1 MHGDMWTAINFKNGK
16 GGWRKGVFGVKRLIA
31 RSPGLASRAAGRVTL
46 SRYFNP
52 SKWFRWEQWDVVCK
66 DGGAKTMVNQ
76 PGSGL
81 QRQIHVGAFL
91 HLTFNAV
98 QISWLH
104 ESEPG
109 KKKQKKSPGSRN
121 AADSASPGDSLS
133 SSSLKRW
140 RHYTHFSCFP

>member
-16 GGWRKGVFGVKRLIA
+16 GGRRKGVFGVKRLIA
-31 RSPGLASRAAGRVTL
+31 RSPALASWAAGCITL

-66 DGGAKTMVNQ
+66 DGGAKTTVKQ

-91 HLTFNAV
+91 HVTFNAV
-98 QISWLH
+98 QISRLH
-104 ESEPG
+104 ESEPE
-109 KKKQKKSPGSRN
+109 KKKSPGSRIT
-121 AADSASPGDSLS
+121 ADSASPADSSS
-133 SSSLKRW
+133 SSSLKR
-140 RHYTHFSCFP
+140 